1 MRKIDKIILHC
12 SATQEGKNFKAR
24 DIDTWHKNQG
34 YKKIGYHYVIDI
46 DGTLEQGRNES
57 EIGAHAYGYNSNSIG
72 ICYIGGV
79 DKNNKPKDTRTKE
92 QKETLYNLIYN
103 LLNKYNLNI
112 SNIKCH
118 NQLSNKACPSFNIQ
132 IFIDEYIEW
141 LNTKLK

>member
-12 SATQEGKNFKAR
+12 SATQEGKNFKAN

-46 DGTLEQGRNES
+46 DGTLEQGRNET